1 MTNDSREVLFGA
13 SQSSKALNI
22 TLWVLQILAAAVF
35 VLAGFTK
42 LAGAEIQIAAFEKI
56 GLGQWFRYLTGGL
69 EIVCAILL
77 LIPKATAIGAAM
89 LAATM
94 AGAIITHLFIIGGS
108 PIVPIA
114 LLLITLT
121 VTWTRRPNLSW

>member
-77 LIPKATAIGAAM
+77 LIPKATAIGPAM
-89 LAATM
+89 LAATL

>member
-121 VTWTRRPNLSW
+121 VTWKRRPNLSW